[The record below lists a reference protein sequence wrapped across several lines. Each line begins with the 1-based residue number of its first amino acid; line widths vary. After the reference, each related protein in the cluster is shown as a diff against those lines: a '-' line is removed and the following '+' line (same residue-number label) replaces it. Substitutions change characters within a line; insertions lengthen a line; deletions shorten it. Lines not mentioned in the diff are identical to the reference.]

1 MYMTRGVV
9 YLLTSNQLAARLVVS
24 VYSLRRWYSGPICL
38 FSTRPESH
46 ELGEICAHDPRLAV
60 EHRTIPERPGRG
72 HTSAYL
78 TKTATMLKS
87 PYDQS
92 LFLDADTLV
101 AGDIRPLFDSL
112 EEGEVTATAFCEGLT
127 TDAHFQEQLEKWRTL
142 GDPAHLAF
150 RVPSLIWGVSHFS
163 YPAINVGVFAVRRD
177 AAILPHWDALTLA
190 AHNMPLPEE
199 IALQLLL
206 PEFDHSILAM
216 KYNCHPM
223 AYRGGDDVR
232 IWHFAGATH
241 LDHDPSRAL
250 WLPAYDECRQHN
262 IARICE
268 WSRITSPS

>member
-1 MYMTRGVV
+1 MSLVERLHDHVA
-9 YLLTSNQLAARLVVS
+9 SAALSQVVS
-24 VYSLRRWYSGPICL
+24 AFVDDFSGGHSQQQAPKIITIGQVRKSTLRRSLI
-38 FSTRPESH
+38 E
-46 ELGEICAHDPRLAV
+46 AV
-60 EHRTIPERPGRG
+60 E
-72 HTSAYL
+72 
-78 TKTATMLKS
+78 
-87 PYDQS
+87 
-92 LFLDADTLV
+92 DTQ
-101 AGDIRPLFDSL
+101 
-112 EEGEVTATAFCEGLT
+112 
-127 TDAHFQEQLEKWRTL
+127 H
-142 GDPAHLAF
+142 
-150 RVPSLIWGVSHFS
+150 
-163 YPAINVGVFAVRRD
+163 NVFIVRD